1 MERIIVSKLAYANHR
16 EGVSRVSAE
25 VDGVPLW
32 FESSHTELRLSP
44 EGFGSILLVPAMSLG
59 RDLVFEDP
67 LCPEWLAN
75 ARKLVNL
82 FSDLLGW
89 QPVNIE
95 SMDPDSSSG
104 RVPGR
109 KRALCFS
116 GGVDSFYS
124 LLTYP
129 QPIDMLV
136 LVHGYDIHL
145 DDEEGARIA
154 FEHVQR
160 VAAGKK
166 MDAAM
171 IRTNARKHPIA
182 GRKYRKAYGG
192 ALAAIGHL
200 LDQVSDLVVSSGLPQ
215 WETGTYGSQ
224 CHIDPLWSSPVM
236 KIDHYGGHVTKNE
249 KIRVIAG
256 NPLAHRHLRIC
267 QQNFYGSFELTGKAL
282 NCGCC
287 PKCIRTLLV
296 LQLEGHLDEFENFA
310 NKENLDFYLYR
321 VMRVAPLFIKVY
333 KEILRR
339 GVDRK
344 TGVAIHALIRRSEVL
359 NRMEWAGR
367 QGRKTV
373 FQILRLYDAV
383 ERRICLRINR

>member
-16 EGVSRVSAE
+16 DGVSRVSAE

-44 EGFGSILLVPAMSLG
+44 EGFGSVLLVPAMSLG
-59 RDLVFEDP
+59 RNLVFEDP

-75 ARKLVNL
+75 TQKLMGL

-89 QPVNIE
+89 KPVKIE
-95 SMDPDSSSG
+95 SMALGSYSA
-104 RVPGR
+104 RAPGR

-129 QPIDMLV
+129 KPIDTLV

-160 VAAGKK
+160 VAAGKN

-182 GRKYRKAYGG
+182 GRKYRNAYGG
-192 ALAAIGHL
+192 AIAAIGHL
-200 LDQVSDLVVSSGLPQ
+200 LDHVSDLVVSSGLPQ

-224 CHIDPLWSSPVM
+224 AHIDPLWSSPAM
-236 KIDHYGGHVTKNE
+236 TIDHYGGDTTKND
-249 KIRVIAG
+249 KIRAIAAS
-256 NPLAHRHLRIC
+256 PLAHRHLRIC
-267 QQNFYGSFELTGKAL
+267 QQNFYGSFEMTGNLL
-282 NCGCC
+282 NCGRC
-287 PKCIRTLLV
+287 PKCVRTLLV
-296 LQLEGHLDEFENFA
+296 LQQEGHLDTFETFS
-310 NKENLDFYLYR
+310 NKANLDFYLYR
-321 VMRVAPLFIKVY
+321 VMRIDPVFIKAY
-333 KEILRR
+333 KEIYRR

-344 TGVAIHALIRRSEVL
+344 TGVAIHALIRRSKVL

-367 QGRKTV
+367 QGRKAA
-373 FQILRLYDAV
+373 FQILRLFDAV
-383 ERRICLRINR
+383 ERRICSQMNK